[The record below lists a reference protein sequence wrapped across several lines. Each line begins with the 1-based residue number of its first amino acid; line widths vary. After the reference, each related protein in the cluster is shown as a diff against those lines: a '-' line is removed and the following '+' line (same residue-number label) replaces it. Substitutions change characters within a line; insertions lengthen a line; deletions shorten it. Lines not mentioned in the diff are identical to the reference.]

1 MDQKLIDELLEA
13 RASAFD
19 DARPAAVEAA
29 HARGE
34 LTARERIALL
44 VDAGS
49 FVEYGVLAEA
59 SPDEPG
65 QAPADGLVGGAAT
78 IASWPIL
85 VASYDPT
92 VHQASQSAL
101 NEKKIEKL
109 LFLAHARRWPFV
121 CFASGAGARPAPEA
135 SSGYG
140 RIGGTSGRFGLFDG
154 LAELSGL
161 VPTVSVLS
169 GRTMAG
175 NAAIALL
182 CDFIVAT
189 ESTLIGGGTGREELS
204 PVREYEEV
212 GDIDL
217 VVADE
222 QAAIDAARRYLLFYL
237 VDLDGGEPS
246 ASATTI
252 RAIVPDNRRR
262 AYDMRRLV
270 EAISDADSTLE
281 LRPNWAHSMLT
292 YLARMGGRAVGIF
305 ANQPMSP
312 LAGAIDPNAADKLS
326 RFIELCDAHDLPLV
340 SLIDN
345 PGFMIGPDSERAGI
359 ARHHARPLMALHH
372 RTVPLYSVQIR
383 KAYGLGPFAM
393 YGSGNSRLVA
403 DLRLAWPS
411 VETGGMSLEGAA
423 YLVKRREILAA
434 ETPAEARAIR
444 DEYAQTTRELNSG
457 LRAGRNYAFD
467 DIVEP
472 AETRERIVAMLNM
485 THPEKA
491 TAKKYYID
499 TV

>member
-1 MDQKLIDELLEA
+1 MDG
-13 RASAFD
+13 
-19 DARPAAVEAA
+19 ARPAAVEAT
-29 HARGE
+29 HSRGE

-44 VDAGS
+44 IDAGS

-65 QAPADGLVGGAAT
+65 EAPADGLVGGAAT
-78 IASWPIL
+78 IASQPIL

-92 VHQASQSAL
+92 VHQASQTAM
-101 NEKKIEKL
+101 NQRKIEKL
-109 LFLAHARRWPFV
+109 LFLAHERRWPFV
-121 CFASGAGARPAPEA
+121 CFASGTGARPASEGA
-135 SSGYG
+135 SGYG
-140 RIGGTSGRFGLFDG
+140 SIGGATGRFGLFDG
-154 LAELSGL
+154 LAELSGW

-182 CDFIVAT
+182 CDFVVAT
-189 ESTLIGGGTGREELS
+189 ESTLLGGGTDEELS

-212 GDIDL
+212 GDVDL

-222 QAAIDAARRYLLFYL
+222 QAAIDAARRYLMFYL
-237 VDLDGGEPS
+237 VDHDGGEPS
-246 ASATTI
+246 ASAATI
-252 RAIVPDNRRR
+252 RSIVPDNRRR

-270 EAISDADSTLE
+270 EAISDEDSTLE

-292 YLARMGGRAVGIF
+292 CLARMGGRAVGIF

-312 LAGAIDPNAADKLS
+312 LAGAIDPDAADKLS
-326 RFIELCDAHDLPLV
+326 RFVELCDAHDLPLV

-345 PGFMIGPDSERAGI
+345 PGFMVGPDSERAGI

-393 YGSGNSRLVA
+393 SGFGSSRLVP

-434 ETPAEARAIR
+434 ETPAEARTIR
-444 DEYAQTTRELNSG
+444 DEYAQTMRDLNSG
-457 LRAGRNYAFD
+457 LRAGRTYAFD
-467 DIVEP
+467 DIIEP
-472 AETRERIVAMLNM
+472 AETRERILAMLSM
-485 THPEKA
+485 TQLEPA
-491 TAKKYYID
+491 RAKKHYVD